1 MIQRAQT
8 VYLALAFI
16 CMVLLLFFPIFSVE
30 INTPNQDILVAG
42 EFGKDGVIGS
52 GLRSGTLPIYWIF
65 ISLALLSMAGI
76 FLYKKRP
83 RQLLVT
89 RLNFVL
95 HLLLVIGVYAFY
107 YFGKSL
113 LASGIAAAAE
123 GVEVEVTFFMELGFF
138 LLIPTLPFL
147 YLAIRGIKRDEN
159 LVNSLDRL
167 R

>member
-8 VYLALAFI
+8 VYLALAFV

-30 INTPNQDILVAG
+30 IKTPDNDMLVAG
-42 EFGKDGVIGS
+42 EFGKDGVVGS
-52 GLRSGTLPIYWIF
+52 GLESGSLGMYWVF
-65 ISLALLSMAGI
+65 IGLALLSMAGI
-76 FLYKKRP
+76 FLYKKRR

-107 YFGKSL
+107 YFGKSF
-113 LASGIAAAAE
+113 LASGVGAAA
-123 GVEVEVTFFMELGFF
+123 GGIEVEVTFFMELGFF
-138 LLIPTLPFL
+138 LLIPTVAFI

-159 LVNSLDRL
+159 LINSLDRL